1 MDVAKRLQIATQIV
15 KEEGFLD
22 EVEPDEII
30 NISED
35 TGESD
40 YKRIAKTIVYIRKRF
55 IENKN
60 RVEAFKSAFP
70 ERCVV
75 SGYRTGGSFETDKQ
89 IGEPISTGSIEV
101 KAKRLENSKL
111 YKQIVALL
119 NTSLYTAYALERMKV
134 LDYTLEKIFDD
145 DVNDRNKVEY
155 IKTFL
160 QETRKPDKAKELE
173 VSVNIQ
179 NNDVSIVNVEEKLD
193 KIASKLQTLDAGSII
208 ELSHN
213 GDNR

>member
-1 MDVAKRLQIATQIV
+1 MDVAKRLEIATQIV

-30 NISED
+30 SISED
-35 TGESD
+35 IGEGD

-60 RVEAFKSAFP
+60 RIDAFKSAFP

-89 IGEPISTGSIEV
+89 VGEPISTGSIEV
-101 KAKRLENSKL
+101 KAKRLENSKI

-134 LDYTLEKIFDD
+134 LDYTLEKIFDEGTT
-145 DVNDRNKVEY
+145 DRNRVEY

-160 QETRKPDKAKELE
+160 QETRKPDKAQELE
-173 VSVNIQ
+173 VNVNIQ
-179 NNDVSIVNVEEKLD
+179 NNDINVVQIEEKLD
-193 KIASKLQTLDAGSII
+193 TIAKKLNGLDAGSII
-208 ELSHN
+208 EITQ
-213 GDNR
+213 GKG